1 MTSPRTAPVPAAGPT
16 LSKAVLRAATILDLS
31 QTAMAEVLGVSK
43 ATASRLAAGTYQLD
57 PVRRKEWELAL
68 LFVRMFRSLDAVVGH
83 GEQARTW
90 LRGPNAAL
98 GGPPIEAI
106 ASAEGLVRVVQYLD
120 AVRGRI

>member
-1 MTSPRTAPVPAAGPT
+1 MTSPRVAPAAGPT
-16 LSKAVLRAATILDLS
+16 LSKALHRATAILGLS
-31 QTAMAEVLGVSK
+31 QTALAEILGISK
-43 ATASRLAAGTYQLD
+43 ATASRLAAGTYHLD

-98 GGPPIEAI
+98 GRPPIEAI
-106 ASAEGLVRVVQYLD
+106 ATAEGLVRVVQYLD